1 MVYTKICFK
10 CGKEKPITEFYKHS
24 RMGDGHLN
32 KCKECAKEDVKKKY
46 EENIENPDY
55 VEKERERGREK
66 YKRLNYKDK
75 YKCAH
80 REGCNTKR
88 DLLKKGI
95 DMKGKE
101 LHHWNYNL
109 KNSVFVLTRRI
120 HKLIHKELVFDELTK
135 MFYHNGE
142 LLDTKEKHR
151 DYIKSILKERDLDI
165 NIIEIN

>member
-1 MVYTKICFK
+1 ML
-10 CGKEKPITEFYKHS
+10 
-24 RMGDGHLN
+24 R
-32 KCKECAKEDVKKKY
+32 KKY

-75 YKCAH
+75 YKMKYP
-80 REGCNTKR
+80 EVKQVSKY
-88 DLLKKGI
+88 LKSRGV
-95 DMKGKE
+95 DMDGKE
-101 LHHWNYNL
+101 AHHWNYNHIY
-109 KNSVFVLTRRI
+109 SIFILTKRI